1 MDGLSMN
8 KAYVHPTAI
17 VENSAK
23 IGKGTK
29 IWHFAHVRE
38 GAEIGM
44 DCVLGHAVYV
54 GQGVKIG
61 DHVKL
66 ENRANVYQGVTIE
79 DNVFVGPHVTFTND
93 PYPRSL
99 STDWAIVPT
108 YVKQG
113 ASIGASAIIVC
124 GVTIGERALIG
135 AGSVVTRDIPP
146 QALAYGNP
154 ATIKGFVC
162 KCGRR
167 LKEWKEKQQCILM
180 RCPLC
185 NVEYE
190 IPREDYSKL
199 ND

>member
-38 GAEIGM
+38 GAEIGV

-54 GQGVKIG
+54 GKDVKIG
-61 DHVKL
+61 DRVKL
-66 ENRANVYQGVTIE
+66 ENRATVYRGVMIE

-108 YVKQG
+108 FVKSG
-113 ASIGASAIIVC
+113 ASIGAGVVIMC
-124 GVTIGERALIG
+124 GVTIGKFALIG
-135 AGSVVTRDIPP
+135 AGSVVTNDIPP
-146 QALAYGNP
+146 HALAYGNP

-167 LKEWKEKQQCILM
+167 LEKRKAEQRRVLM

-185 NVEYE
+185 NVKYK
-190 IPREDYSKL
+190 IPREDYLKL